1 MMTSNVTVRRFISR
15 FVGALAAGV
24 LLSGCSGSGQRVA
37 AVDEVAIGDSE
48 VAEAGAAGLGY
59 AAVFDAAR
67 DVLRDEGFILERV
80 DAAEGVITTRV
91 KTTAGVFTPWDRE
104 QTTAGQEV
112 EDLMQRQQ
120 RVVRVSFVG
129 GAGQDGGEVHASNG
143 GARFDRMRIEVVVQR
158 VQIPGRKLEPEA
170 IQQSSYWWD
179 PDMGT
184 RGMQPQ
190 FAVAEKQDR
199 LLAERITR
207 KVRERVGG

>member
-1 MMTSNVTVRRFISR
+1 MRNRVQVWVLTAVC
-15 FVGALAAGV
+15 GA
-24 LLSGCSGSGQRVA
+24 
-37 AVDEVAIGDSE
+37 
-48 VAEAGAAGLGY
+48 AAGLLPACRGSDRVADQPAATEELALGAVPADARGAGY
-59 AAVFDAAR
+59 PAVFDAAR

-104 QTTAGQEV
+104 QSTAGQEV

-120 RVVRVSFVG
+120 RVVRVTFVG
-129 GAGQDGGEVHASNG
+129 AAEQPGEGGDGVGPK
-143 GARFDRMRIEVVVQR
+143 RFDRMRVEVVVQR

>member
-1 MMTSNVTVRRFISR
+1 MKNGWRAVIGVMCG
-15 FVGALAAGV
+15 GA
-24 LLSGCSGSGQRVA
+24 VA
-37 AVDEVAIGDSE
+37 AFSIGCRAGREDGQQVAAADEVAIAQGGGG
-48 VAEAGAAGLGY
+48 AGTVGY
-59 AAVFDAAR
+59 AAVFEAAR

-104 QTTAGQEV
+104 QSTAGQEV

-120 RVVRVSFVG
+120 RVVRVTFVG
-129 GAGQDGGEVHASNG
+129 AAGEGEGAAAGGAEA
-143 GARFDRMRIEVVVQR
+143 GARFDRMRVEVVVQR

-170 IQQSSYWWD
+170 IQQSSYWFD

-207 KVRERVGG
+207 KVRERVGAGQ